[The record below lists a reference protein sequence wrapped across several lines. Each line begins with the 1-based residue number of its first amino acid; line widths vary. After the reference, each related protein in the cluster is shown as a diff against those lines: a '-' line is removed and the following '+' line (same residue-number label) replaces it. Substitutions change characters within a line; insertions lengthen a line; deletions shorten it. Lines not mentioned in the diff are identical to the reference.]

1 MGKIIATKKSEVSQS
16 FLDYFTF
23 GHLIFGMISFFIGH
37 LFFDIALS
45 LWITSLAATAWE
57 LIENNFKIFR
67 RIRGK
72 MGRPEKDSLL
82 NSISDIIFT
91 NVGGLLAFLFP
102 KEFLAILI
110 NLIIVYLVS
119 WLVQIQKD
127 D

>member
-23 GHLIFGMISFFIGH
+23 GHLLFGMISFFIGH
-37 LFFDIALS
+37 LFFDFAFS

-102 KEFLAILI
+102 EEFLAIVI
-110 NLIIVYLVS
+110 NLIIVCLVS